1 MTVLFCLSHIKKSLQ
16 WLWYAEQLK
25 KEGIQQVYVII
36 DINND
41 KDLYLCDDLSKLDI
55 PVYKL
60 PHTGKLSHFKN
71 MLMTADLI
79 KQHNVDLIHT
89 SLPFGNLVGQVA
101 GRMAGLNKLVTTC
114 ENVSWAHDFQ
124 NKKQERLDKF
134 TFKTAQRV
142 IATSDIARKY
152 LDENWDFD
160 KSKLSTI
167 YHGVNPADYEVSPER
182 VAAVRDQ
189 LRDLPLDSSFVVGV
203 LSRFEFWKG
212 HQFIIEAA
220 NLLKDYPE
228 IRFFI
233 FGVKGS
239 FYEEAMT
246 LIAQYGL
253 ENKVIYGGFVND
265 TSALYQLFD
274 VHLHVPIDEH
284 VETGGI
290 TIIEGMMARRPQILT
305 RSGYAYQ
312 SARHLENAYVVP
324 FQNAPAIAEAV
335 LYMKNHP
342 EEAQRMANQAHQD
355 AYTFSVQEKTRQHIE
370 LYQSLLDS

>member
-16 WLWYAEQLK
+16 WFWFAEQLK
-25 KEGIQQVYVII
+25 KEGINQVYVII
-36 DINND
+36 DINSD
-41 KDLYLCDDLSKLDI
+41 EDLYLCDDLSKLDL

-60 PHTGKLSHFKN
+60 PHTGKWSHIKN
-71 MLMTADLI
+71 MLMVSDLI
-79 KQHNVDLIHT
+79 KEYNVDLIHS

-114 ENVSWAHDFQ
+114 ENVSWAHDFN

-142 IATSDIARKY
+142 IATSDVARKY

-182 VAAVRDQ
+182 IQAIREQ
-189 LRDLPLDSSFVVGV
+189 LKDLNLENSFVVGV

-220 NLLKDYPE
+220 RLLDDYPD

-239 FYEEAMT
+239 FYDEAMQ
-246 LIAQYGL
+246 LIEQYGL
-253 ENKVIYGGFVND
+253 KDKVVYGGFVND

-290 TIIEGMMARRPQILT
+290 TIIEGMMAQRPQILT
-305 RSGYAYQ
+305 LSGYAYQ
-312 SARHLENAYVVP
+312 SARHMENAYVVP
-324 FQNAPAIAEAV
+324 FKDAEAIAKAV
-335 LYMKNHP
+335 LFMKQNP
-342 EEAQRMANQAHQD
+342 EEAKRMATQAKKD
-355 AYTFSVQEKTRQHIE
+355 AYAFSVQEKTRMHIS
-370 LYQSLLDS
+370 LYQELLS

>member
-16 WLWYAEQLK
+16 WFWFAEQLK
-25 KEGIQQVYVII
+25 KEGINQVYVII
-36 DINND
+36 DINSD
-41 KDLYLCDDLSKLDI
+41 EDLYLCDDLSKLDL

-60 PHTGKLSHFKN
+60 PHTGKWSHIKN
-71 MLMTADLI
+71 MLMVSDLI
-79 KQHNVDLIHT
+79 KEYNVDLIHS

-114 ENVSWAHDFQ
+114 ENVSWAHDFN

-142 IATSDIARKY
+142 IATSDVARKY

-182 VAAVRDQ
+182 IQAIREQ
-189 LRDLPLDSSFVVGV
+189 LKDLNLENSFVVGV

-220 NLLKDYPE
+220 RLLDDYPD

-239 FYEEAMT
+239 FYDEAMQ
-246 LIAQYGL
+246 LIEQYGL
-253 ENKVIYGGFVND
+253 KDKVVYGGFVND

-290 TIIEGMMARRPQILT
+290 TIIEGMMAQRPQILT
-305 RSGYAYQ
+305 LSGYAYQ
-312 SARHLENAYVVP
+312 SARHMENAYVVP
-324 FQNAPAIAEAV
+324 FKDAEAIAKAV
-335 LYMKNHP
+335 LFMKQNP
-342 EEAQRMANQAHQD
+342 EEANRMATQAKKD
-355 AYTFSVQEKTRQHIE
+355 AYAFSVQEKTRMHIS
-370 LYQSLLDS
+370 LYQELLS

>member
-1 MTVLFCLSHIKKSLQ
+1 MTILFCLSHIKKSLQ
-16 WLWYAEQLK
+16 WLWYAEQLQ
-25 KEGIQQVYVII
+25 KEGVKQVFVII
-36 DINND
+36 DIDND
-41 KDLYLCDDLSKLDI
+41 QDLFLCDDLSRLGV

-60 PHTGKLSHFKN
+60 PHTGKWSHFKN
-71 MLMTADLI
+71 MLMVTDLI
-79 KQHNVDLIHT
+79 KEYKVDLVHS

-114 ENVSWAHDFQ
+114 ENVSWAHDFN

-142 IATSDIARKY
+142 IATSDVARKY

-160 KSKLSTI
+160 KSKLCTI

-182 VAAVRDQ
+182 VQAVREQ
-189 LRDLPLDSSFVVGV
+189 LKDLNLENSFIVGV

-220 NLLKDYPE
+220 RLLNEYPD
-228 IRFFI
+228 IRFLI

-239 FYEEAMT
+239 FYDEAMQ
-246 LIAQYGL
+246 LIEQYGL
-253 ENKVIYGGFVND
+253 KEKVVYGGFVND

-290 TIIEGMMARRPQILT
+290 TIIEGMMAQRPQILT
-305 RSGYAYQ
+305 MSGYAYQ
-312 SARHLENAYVVP
+312 SARHMENAYVVP
-324 FQNAPAIAEAV
+324 FKDAEAIAKAV
-335 LYMKNHP
+335 LFMKQNP
-342 EEAQRMANQAHQD
+342 EEAKRMAVQAKKD
-355 AYTFSVQEKTRQHIE
+355 AYAYSVQEKTRMHIS
-370 LYQSLLDS
+370 LYQELLP

>member
-16 WLWYAEQLK
+16 WFWFAEQLK
-25 KEGIQQVYVII
+25 KEGINQVYVII
-36 DINND
+36 DINAD
-41 KDLYLCDDLSKLDI
+41 EDLYLCDDLAKLDL

-60 PHTGKLSHFKN
+60 PHTGKWSHIKN
-71 MLMTADLI
+71 MLMVSDLV
-79 KQHNVDLIHT
+79 KEYNVDLIHS

-114 ENVSWAHDFQ
+114 ENVSWAHDFN

-134 TFKTAQRV
+134 TFNTAQRV

-167 YHGVNPADYEVSPER
+167 YHGVKPADYEVSPER
-182 VAAVRDQ
+182 VQAVREQ
-189 LRDLPLDSSFVVGV
+189 LKDLNLENSFVVGV

-220 NLLKDYPE
+220 RLLKDYPE

-239 FYEEAMT
+239 FYDEAMQ
-246 LIAQYGL
+246 LIEEYGL
-253 ENKVIYGGFVND
+253 EDKVVYGGFVND

-290 TIIEGMMARRPQILT
+290 TIIEGMMAQRPQILT
-305 RSGYAYQ
+305 LSGYAYQ
-312 SARHLENAYVVP
+312 SARHMVNAYVVP
-324 FQNAPAIAEAV
+324 FKDAEAIAKAV
-335 LYMKNHP
+335 IFMKQNP
-342 EEAQRMANQAHQD
+342 EEAKRMAAQAKKD
-355 AYTFSVQEKTRQHIE
+355 AYAFSVQEKTRMHISLYNE
-370 LYQSLLDS
+370 LLS

>member
-1 MTVLFCLSHIKKSLQ
+1 MTILFCLSHIKKSLQ
-16 WLWYAEQLK
+16 WLWYAEQLQ
-25 KEGIQQVYVII
+25 KEGVKQVYVII
-36 DINND
+36 DIDND
-41 KDLYLCDDLSKLDI
+41 QDLFLCNDLARLGV

-60 PHTGKLSHFKN
+60 PHTGKWSHIKN
-71 MLMTADLI
+71 MLMVSDLI
-79 KQHNVDLIHT
+79 KEYNVDLIHS

-101 GRMAGLNKLVTTC
+101 GRMAGLNRLVTTC
-114 ENVSWAHDFQ
+114 ENVSWAHDFR

-142 IATSDIARKY
+142 IATSDVARKY
-152 LDENWDFD
+152 LEENWDFD

-167 YHGVNPADYEVSPER
+167 YHGVSPVDYEVSPDR
-182 VAAVRDQ
+182 MQAVREQ
-189 LRDLPLDSSFVVGV
+189 LKDLNMENSFVVGV

-220 NLLKDYPE
+220 RLLNELPD

-239 FYEEAMT
+239 FYDEAMH
-246 LIAQYGL
+246 LIEQYGL
-253 ENKVIYGGFVND
+253 KDKVVYGGFVND

-290 TIIEGMMARRPQILT
+290 TIIEGMMAQRPQILT
-305 RSGYAYQ
+305 LSGYAYQ
-312 SARHLENAYVVP
+312 SARHMENAYVVP
-324 FQNAPAIAEAV
+324 FKDAGAIAKAV
-335 LYMKNHP
+335 LFMKQNP
-342 EEAQRMANQAHQD
+342 EEAKRMAAQAKKG
-355 AYTFSVQEKTRQHIE
+355 AYAFSVQEKTRMHIA
-370 LYQSLLDS
+370 LYQELLS

>member
-16 WLWYAEQLK
+16 WFWFAEQLK
-25 KEGIQQVYVII
+25 KEGINQVYVII

-41 KDLYLCDDLSKLDI
+41 EELYLCDDLSKLDL

-60 PHTGKLSHFKN
+60 PHTGKWSHIKN
-71 MLMTADLI
+71 MLMVSDLI
-79 KQHNVDLIHT
+79 KQYNVDLIHS

-114 ENVSWAHDFQ
+114 ENVSWAHDFN

-182 VAAVRDQ
+182 VQAVREQ
-189 LRDLPLDSSFVVGV
+189 LKDLHLENSFVVGV

-220 NLLKDYPE
+220 RLLIDHPD

-239 FYEEAMT
+239 FYDEAME
-246 LIAQYGL
+246 LIEQYGL
-253 ENKVIYGGFVND
+253 KDKVVYGGFVND

-290 TIIEGMMARRPQILT
+290 TIIEGMMAQRPQVLT
-305 RSGYAYQ
+305 LSGYAYQ
-312 SARHLENAYVVP
+312 SARHMENAYVVP
-324 FQNAPAIAEAV
+324 FKDAEAIAKAV
-335 LYMKNHP
+335 LFMKQNP
-342 EEAQRMANQAHQD
+342 EEAKRMAAQAKKD
-355 AYTFSVQEKTRQHIE
+355 AYAFSVQEKTRMHIS
-370 LYQSLLDS
+370 LYQELLS

>member
-16 WLWYAEQLK
+16 WFWFAEQLK
-25 KEGIQQVYVII
+25 KEGINQVYVII
-36 DINND
+36 DINAD
-41 KDLYLCDDLSKLDI
+41 EDLYLCDDLAKLDL

-60 PHTGKLSHFKN
+60 PHTGKWSHIKN
-71 MLMTADLI
+71 MLMVSDLI
-79 KQHNVDLIHT
+79 KEYNVDLIHS

-114 ENVSWAHDFQ
+114 ENVSWAHDFN

-134 TFKTAQRV
+134 TFNTAQRV

-167 YHGVNPADYEVSPER
+167 YHGVKPADYEVSPER
-182 VAAVRDQ
+182 VQAVREQ
-189 LRDLPLDSSFVVGV
+189 LKDLNLENSFVVGV

-220 NLLKDYPE
+220 RLLKDYPE

-239 FYEEAMT
+239 FYDEAMQ
-246 LIAQYGL
+246 LIEEYGL
-253 ENKVIYGGFVND
+253 EDKVVYGGFVND

-290 TIIEGMMARRPQILT
+290 TIIEGMIAQRPQILT
-305 RSGYAYQ
+305 LSGYAYQ
-312 SARHLENAYVVP
+312 SARHMVNAYVVP
-324 FQNAPAIAEAV
+324 FKDAEAIAKAV
-335 LYMKNHP
+335 IFMKQNP
-342 EEAQRMANQAHQD
+342 EEAKRMAAQAKKD
-355 AYTFSVQEKTRQHIE
+355 AYAFSVQEKTRMHISLYNE
-370 LYQSLLDS
+370 LLS

>member
-16 WLWYAEQLK
+16 WFWFAEQLK
-25 KEGIQQVYVII
+25 KEGINQVYVII
-36 DINND
+36 DINAD
-41 KDLYLCDDLSKLDI
+41 EDLYLCDDLAKLDL

-60 PHTGKLSHFKN
+60 PHTGKWSHIKN
-71 MLMTADLI
+71 MLMVSDLV
-79 KQHNVDLIHT
+79 KEYNVDLIHS

-114 ENVSWAHDFQ
+114 ENVSWAHDFN

-134 TFKTAQRV
+134 TFNTAQRV

-167 YHGVNPADYEVSPER
+167 YHGVKPADYEVSPER
-182 VAAVRDQ
+182 VQAVREQ
-189 LRDLPLDSSFVVGV
+189 LKDLNLENSFVVGV

-220 NLLKDYPE
+220 RLLKDYPE

-239 FYEEAMT
+239 FYDEAMQ
-246 LIAQYGL
+246 LIEEYGL
-253 ENKVIYGGFVND
+253 EDKVVYGGFVND

-290 TIIEGMMARRPQILT
+290 TIIEGMMAQRPQILT
-305 RSGYAYQ
+305 LSGYAYQ
-312 SARHLENAYVVP
+312 SARHMDNAYVVP
-324 FQNAPAIAEAV
+324 FKDAEAIAKAV
-335 LYMKNHP
+335 IFMKQNP
-342 EEAQRMANQAHQD
+342 EEAKRMAAQAKKD
-355 AYTFSVQEKTRQHIE
+355 AYAFSVQEKTRMHISLYNE
-370 LYQSLLDS
+370 LLS

>member
-16 WLWYAEQLK
+16 WFWFAEQLK
-25 KEGIQQVYVII
+25 KEGINQVYVII
-36 DINND
+36 DINSD
-41 KDLYLCDDLSKLDI
+41 EDLYLCDDLSKLDL

-60 PHTGKLSHFKN
+60 PHTGKWSHLKN
-71 MLMTADLI
+71 MLMVSDLI
-79 KQHNVDLIHT
+79 KEYNVDLIHS

-114 ENVSWAHDFQ
+114 ENVSWAHDFK
-124 NKKQERLDKF
+124 NRKQERLDKF
-134 TFKTAQRV
+134 TFNTAQRV

-160 KSKLSTI
+160 KTKLSTI
-167 YHGVNPADYEVSPER
+167 YHGVNPADYEVSPDR
-182 VAAVRDQ
+182 IQAVREQ
-189 LRDLPLDSSFVVGV
+189 LKDLNMESSFVVGV

-220 NLLKDYPE
+220 RLLNEHPD

-239 FYEEAMT
+239 FYEEAMQ
-246 LIAQYGL
+246 LIEQYGL
-253 ENKVIYGGFVND
+253 KDKVVYGGFVND

-290 TIIEGMMARRPQILT
+290 TIIEGMMAQRPQILT
-305 RSGYAYQ
+305 LSGYAYQ

-324 FQNAPAIAEAV
+324 FKDAEAIAKAV
-335 LYMKNHP
+335 LFMKQNP
-342 EEAQRMANQAHQD
+342 DEAKRMAAQAKKD
-355 AYTFSVQEKTRQHIE
+355 AYAFSVQEKTRMHIA
-370 LYQSLLDS
+370 LYQELLS

>member
-16 WLWYAEQLK
+16 WFWFAEQLK
-25 KEGIQQVYVII
+25 KEGINQVYVII
-36 DINND
+36 DINAD
-41 KDLYLCDDLSKLDI
+41 EDLYLCDDLAKLDL

-60 PHTGKLSHFKN
+60 PHTGKWSHIKN
-71 MLMTADLI
+71 MLMVSDLI
-79 KQHNVDLIHT
+79 KEYNVDLIHS

-114 ENVSWAHDFQ
+114 ENVSWAHDFN

-134 TFKTAQRV
+134 TFNTAQRV

-167 YHGVNPADYEVSPER
+167 YHGVKPADYEVSPER
-182 VAAVRDQ
+182 VQAVREQ
-189 LRDLPLDSSFVVGV
+189 LKDLNLENSFVVGV

-220 NLLKDYPE
+220 RLLKDYPE

-239 FYEEAMT
+239 FYDEAMQ
-246 LIAQYGL
+246 LIEEYGL
-253 ENKVIYGGFVND
+253 EDKVVYGGFVND

-290 TIIEGMMARRPQILT
+290 TIIEGMMAQRPQILT
-305 RSGYAYQ
+305 LSGYAYQ
-312 SARHLENAYVVP
+312 SARHMVNAYVVP
-324 FQNAPAIAEAV
+324 FKDAEAIAKAV
-335 LYMKNHP
+335 IFMKQNP
-342 EEAQRMANQAHQD
+342 EEAKRMAAQAKKD
-355 AYTFSVQEKTRQHIE
+355 AYAFSVQEKTRMHISLYNE
-370 LYQSLLDS
+370 LLS

>member
-16 WLWYAEQLK
+16 WFWFAEQLK
-25 KEGIQQVYVII
+25 KEGINQVYVII
-36 DINND
+36 DINSD
-41 KDLYLCDDLSKLDI
+41 EELYLCDDLSKLDL

-60 PHTGKLSHFKN
+60 PHTGKWSHIKN
-71 MLMTADLI
+71 MLMVSDLI
-79 KQHNVDLIHT
+79 KQHNVDLIHS

-114 ENVSWAHDFQ
+114 ENVSWAHDFN

-182 VAAVRDQ
+182 VQAVREQ
-189 LRDLPLDSSFVVGV
+189 LKDLHMENSFVVGV

-220 NLLKDYPE
+220 RLLIDHPD

-239 FYEEAMT
+239 FYDEAME
-246 LIAQYGL
+246 LIEQYGL
-253 ENKVIYGGFVND
+253 KDKVVYGGFVND

-290 TIIEGMMARRPQILT
+290 TIIEGMMAQRPQVLT
-305 RSGYAYQ
+305 LSGYAYQ

-324 FQNAPAIAEAV
+324 FRDAEAIAKAV
-335 LYMKNHP
+335 LFMKQNP
-342 EEAQRMANQAHQD
+342 EEAKRMAAQAKKD
-355 AYTFSVQEKTRQHIE
+355 AYAFSVQEKTRMHIS
-370 LYQSLLDS
+370 LYQELLS

>member
-16 WLWYAEQLK
+16 WFWFAEQLK
-25 KEGIQQVYVII
+25 KEGINQVYVII
-36 DINND
+36 DINAD
-41 KDLYLCDDLSKLDI
+41 EDLYLCDDLAKLDL

-60 PHTGKLSHFKN
+60 PHTGKWSHIKN
-71 MLMTADLI
+71 MLMVSDLI
-79 KQHNVDLIHT
+79 KEYNVDLIHS

-114 ENVSWAHDFQ
+114 ENVSWAHDFN

-134 TFKTAQRV
+134 TFNTAQRV

-167 YHGVNPADYEVSPER
+167 YHGVKPADYEVSPER
-182 VAAVRDQ
+182 VQAVREQ
-189 LRDLPLDSSFVVGV
+189 LKDLNLENSFVVGV

-220 NLLKDYPE
+220 RLLKDYPE

-239 FYEEAMT
+239 FYDEAMQ
-246 LIAQYGL
+246 LIEEYGL
-253 ENKVIYGGFVND
+253 EDKVVYGGFVND

-290 TIIEGMMARRPQILT
+290 TIIEGMMAQRPQILT
-305 RSGYAYQ
+305 LSGYAYQ
-312 SARHLENAYVVP
+312 SARHMDNAYVVP
-324 FQNAPAIAEAV
+324 FKDAEAIAKAV
-335 LYMKNHP
+335 IFMKQNP
-342 EEAQRMANQAHQD
+342 EEAKRMAAQAKKD
-355 AYTFSVQEKTRQHIE
+355 AYAFSVQEKTRMHISLYNE
-370 LYQSLLDS
+370 LLS

>member
-16 WLWYAEQLK
+16 WFWFAEQLQ
-25 KEGIQQVYVII
+25 KEGINQVYVII
-36 DINND
+36 DINSD
-41 KDLYLCDDLSKLDI
+41 EELYLCDDLAKLDL

-60 PHTGKLSHFKN
+60 PHTGKWSHIKN
-71 MLMTADLI
+71 MLLVSDLI
-79 KQHNVDLIHT
+79 KEYNVDLIHS

-114 ENVSWAHDFQ
+114 ENVSWAHDFK

-134 TFKTAQRV
+134 TFNTAQRV

-160 KSKLSTI
+160 KAKLSTI

-182 VAAVRDQ
+182 ILAVREQ
-189 LRDLPLDSSFVVGV
+189 LKDLSMENSFVVGV

-220 NLLKDYPE
+220 RLLKDYPD

-239 FYEEAMT
+239 FYDEAME
-246 LIAQYGL
+246 LIEQYGL
-253 ENKVIYGGFVND
+253 KDKVVYGGFVND

-290 TIIEGMMARRPQILT
+290 TIIEGMMAQRPQVLT
-305 RSGYAYQ
+305 LSGYAYQ
-312 SARHLENAYVVP
+312 SARHMENAYVVP
-324 FQNAPAIAEAV
+324 FKDAEAIAKAV
-335 LYMKNHP
+335 LYMKQNP
-342 EEAQRMANQAHQD
+342 EEAKRMAAQAKKD
-355 AYTFSVQEKTRQHIE
+355 AYAFSVQEKTRMHIS
-370 LYQSLLDS
+370 LYQELLS